1 MGFWSEVRG
10 VIGLLSVFGGG
21 ERWAPEGVFMMSALK
36 KEVEQI
42 FKQEFP
48 DFEKVTDCTIAHRYG
63 NEYMAIIKAV
73 TKEGKEHA
81 FKAEVQ
87 SDWSGTIAEFRQ
99 YR

>member
-1 MGFWSEVRG
+1 MGFWSEARG
-10 VIGLLSVFGGG
+10 IIGLLSVFGGG
-21 ERWAPEGVFMMSALK
+21 ERWAPEGVFMMSAVK

-42 FKQEFP
+42 FKEEFP
-48 DFEKVTDCTIAHRYG
+48 EFEEVTDCTIAHRYG
-63 NEYMAIIKAV
+63 NEYMAIIKA
-73 TKEGKEHA
+73 KRKGKEHA